1 MAGLELVVIAGAAM
15 ALIGFVCF
23 LIFCTFVVIR
33 TGDTAGLRDVAI
45 AVRAFASVGTTLRT
59 GLYVGKRR

>member
-1 MAGLELVVIAGAAM
+1 VAGLELVVIAGAAM

-59 GLYVGKRR
+59 GLHVGKRR